1 MDQCFLLVGVRPSVE
16 AEFHTQDF
24 LTLYIRIERSSSA
37 PISKQIA
44 EQIRSQCLS
53 GVLKPK
59 QCLPSVR
66 QLARE
71 LAVNVNTIVRV
82 YERLASEGLA
92 RDASWGGYIC
102 ASTFER
108 FTQYQRV
115 GSTAFAIAMRI
126 GCRCQ
131 TRGIARSDDRSAAEH
146 ADQSGIGCENTDSK
160 AKIGGGIR

>member
-1 MDQCFLLVGVRPSVE
+1 M
-16 AEFHTQDF
+16 
-24 LTLYIRIERSSSA
+24 YIRIERGSSA

-82 YERLASEGLA
+82 YERLASEGLLETRHGEGTFVLPPSKGA
-92 RDASWGGYIC
+92 HSTKELEQQRSQLQCELEAVVRRGLLLGLTTGQLRSMLTKAASDAKKQI
-102 ASTFER
+102 
-108 FTQYQRV
+108 QQ
-115 GSTAFAIAMRI
+115 
-126 GCRCQ
+126 Q
-131 TRGIARSDDRSAAEH
+131 
-146 ADQSGIGCENTDSK
+146 K
-160 AKIGGGIR
+160 